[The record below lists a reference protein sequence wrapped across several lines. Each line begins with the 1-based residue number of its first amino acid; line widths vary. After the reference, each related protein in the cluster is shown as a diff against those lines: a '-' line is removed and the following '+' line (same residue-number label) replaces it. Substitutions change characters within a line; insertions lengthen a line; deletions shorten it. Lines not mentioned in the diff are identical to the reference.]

1 MVVCGKREVYSDF
14 TLYTQ
19 YLILQTSLLFFVVES
34 QEFLPCNSVI
44 CILWSRSISKL
55 AGANWVS
62 PMYFPIYDNI
72 TKPLNSSAVVAS
84 CYIHDGICCHM
95 LWFITEKMTF
105 KNITGKLITWTQ
117 LHDFLFTKLS
127 GIFKNGIQGILKT
140 DWAGTA
146 YLPEHLS
153 SRPVL
158 TCFHGVHVVKLH
170 VFAFLVR
177 CCKVHYDV
185 HVKM

>member
-72 TKPLNSSAVVAS
+72 TKPFNSSAVVAS
-84 CYIHDGICCHM
+84 CYIHDGICWHM

-117 LHDFLFTKLS
+117 LHDFLFYETKWNIQKRYPRHIENWLS
-127 GIFKNGIQGILKT
+127 RNC
-140 DWAGTA
+140 
-146 YLPEHLS
+146 LPPGAPKFTPGFNMLS
-153 SRPVL
+153 WGS
-158 TCFHGVHVVKLH
+158 
-170 VFAFLVR
+170 
-177 CCKVHYDV
+177 CC
-185 HVKM
+185 